1 MAAHS
6 PHHRVEQATV
16 AGVGGDVGAGGAD
29 LLRVFVELV
38 PGGRWFADAGL
49 VEHVLVVEVGH
60 GARVGGHRVQA
71 AVDVHGVP
79 CAGGECVLELG
90 GVVDLAQVH
99 ERVRMHEL
107 RDGEVFDQGDVRQ
120 TAAGLGRVVECGVG
134 LVGLADV
141 AHLHRDVRI
150 GLHEGFGGAI
160 DAGVPRPYRQF
171 GLARA
176 CGRVAAS
183 RERDEQGSDGSRGY
197 DCARGVVHVGLL
209 SVLDRLWP

>member
-1 MAAHS
+1 
-6 PHHRVEQATV
+6 
-16 AGVGGDVGAGGAD
+16 
-29 LLRVFVELV
+29 
-38 PGGRWFADAGL
+38 
-49 VEHVLVVEVGH
+49 
-60 GARVGGHRVQA
+60 
-71 AVDVHGVP
+71 
-79 CAGGECVLELG
+79 
-90 GVVDLAQVH
+90 
-99 ERVRMHEL
+99 MHEL

-197 DCARGVVHVGLL
+197 DCARGVVMLVFFPCLTVSGRSNYFVWTSSIMMYRDGKLVKTPAFSYCQSPDGRYSESRSRMTPGCL
-209 SVLDRLWP
+209 SR